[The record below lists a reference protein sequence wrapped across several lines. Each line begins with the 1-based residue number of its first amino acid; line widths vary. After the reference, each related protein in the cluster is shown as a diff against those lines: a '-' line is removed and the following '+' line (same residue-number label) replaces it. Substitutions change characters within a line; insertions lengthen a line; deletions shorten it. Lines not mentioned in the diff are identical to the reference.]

1 MAIGLGEN
9 CYGESKVRL
18 LRVARQE
25 GRHDIREL
33 TISIRFE
40 GDFETAHTKGDNSK
54 ILPADTMKN
63 AVYALA
69 RQHSVEP
76 VEEFGLHLMDQF
88 VTYNAQVSRV
98 YISIEETLWAR
109 LPLGG
114 KPHASAF
121 TRNGDERR
129 TALLVGTR
137 EGTTIRSGIR
147 SLVVLKTSNTA
158 FEKFMRDPFTTLKEE
173 KNQVLATAIGADWLY
188 PKTDE
193 EIEFGPTWHGVRQM
207 LLETFAEHK
216 SMSLQH
222 TLYAMGEAVLN
233 NFDNIRE
240 IHLTLP
246 NKHFD
251 LIDLDPLGMDN
262 PSAVFLPTDEPQG
275 TIEATLR
282 KE

>member
-1 MAIGLGEN
+1 MAIHLGEN
-9 CYGESKVRL
+9 SYGESRVRL

-33 TISIRFE
+33 TVSIRFE
-40 GDFETAHTKGDNSK
+40 GDFETAHTQGDNSK

-98 YISIEETLWAR
+98 HISIEETLWAR

-129 TALLVGTR
+129 TAVLTGTR
-137 EGTTIRSGIR
+137 EGTTVRSGVR
-147 SLVVLKTSNTA
+147 NLVVLKTSNAA

-173 KNQVLATAIGADWLY
+173 KNQILATVIEADWLY
-188 PKTDE
+188 ASD
-193 EIEFGPTWHGVRQM
+193 EIEFGPAWHGVRQL

-216 SMSLQH
+216 TLSLQH
-222 TLYAMGEAVLN
+222 TLYAMGESVLN
-233 NFDNIRE
+233 NFDHVSE
-240 IHLTLP
+240 IHLSLP
-246 NKHFD
+246 KKHFD

-262 PSAVFLPTDEPQG
+262 PSFVFLPTDEPQG
-275 TIEATLR
+275 VIEATLR
-282 KE
+282 KA

>member
-1 MAIGLGEN
+1 MAIRLGEN
-9 CYGESKVRL
+9 SYGESRVRL

-40 GDFETAHTKGDNSK
+40 GDFEDAHTKGDNTK

-98 YISIEETLWAR
+98 HISIEETPWAR
-109 LPLGG
+109 LPHGG
-114 KPHASAF
+114 KAHASAF
-121 TRNGDERR
+121 THSGDERR
-129 TALLVGTR
+129 TAVLVGTR
-137 EGTTIRSGIR
+137 EGTTIRAGIR
-147 SLVVLKTSNTA
+147 NLNVLKTSNA
-158 FEKFMRDPFTTLKEE
+158 QFEKFMRDPFTTLKDE
-173 KNQVLATAIGADWLY
+173 KNQILATAIEADWLY
-188 PKTDE
+188 PNED
-193 EIEFGPTWHGVRQM
+193 IEFGPVWHGVRQM

-216 SMSLQH
+216 SLSLQH
-222 TLYAMGEAVLN
+222 TLYAMGDTVLN

-240 IHLTLP
+240 IHLSLP
-246 NKHFD
+246 DKHFD
-251 LIDLDPLGMDN
+251 LLDLDPLGMDN
-262 PSAVFLPTDEPQG
+262 PSAVFLPSEEPRG
-275 TIEATLR
+275 SIEATLR
-282 KE
+282 KD

>member
-1 MAIGLGEN
+1 MAIHLGEN
-9 CYGESKVRL
+9 NYGESRVRL

-33 TISIRFE
+33 TVSIRFE
-40 GDFETAHTKGDNSK
+40 GDFDTAHTKGDNSK

-98 YISIEETLWAR
+98 HVSIEETPWAR

-129 TALLVGTR
+129 TAVLVGTR
-137 EGTTIRSGIR
+137 ESTTIRSGIKN
-147 SLVVLKTSNTA
+147 LVVLKTSNA
-158 FEKFMRDPFTTLKEE
+158 QFEKFMRDPFTTLKDE
-173 KNQVLATAIGADWLY
+173 KNQILATVIEADWLY
-188 PKTDE
+188 PNDDE
-193 EIEFGPTWHGVRQM
+193 DVQFGPHVARRAPDAARDVRR
-207 LLETFAEHK
+207 A
-216 SMSLQH
+216 
-222 TLYAMGEAVLN
+222 
-233 NFDNIRE
+233 
-240 IHLTLP
+240 
-246 NKHFD
+246 
-251 LIDLDPLGMDN
+251 
-262 PSAVFLPTDEPQG
+262 
-275 TIEATLR
+275 
-282 KE
+282 

>member
-1 MAIGLGEN
+1 MAIRLGEN
-9 CYGESKVRL
+9 SYGESHVRL

-25 GRHDIREL
+25 GRDDIREL

-98 YISIEETLWAR
+98 HICIEETPWAR
-109 LPLGG
+109 LPHGG
-114 KPHASAF
+114 KPHATAF
-121 TRNGDERR
+121 TRGGDERR
-129 TALLVGTR
+129 TAVLVGTR
-137 EGTTIRSGIR
+137 GGTTIRSGIR
-147 SLVVLKTSNTA
+147 NLNVLKTSNA
-158 FEKFMRDPFTTLKEE
+158 QFEKFMRDPFTTLKDE
-173 KNQVLATAIGADWLY
+173 KNQILATAIEADWLY
-188 PKTDE
+188 PDE
-193 EIEFGPTWHGVRQM
+193 EIEFGPMWHGVRQM

-216 SMSLQH
+216 SLSLQH
-222 TLYAMGEAVLN
+222 TLYAMGDTVLN

-240 IHLTLP
+240 IHLSLP
-246 NKHFD
+246 DKHFD

-262 PSAVFLPTDEPQG
+262 PSAVFLPAEEPRG
-275 TIEATLR
+275 SIEATLR
-282 KE
+282 KD

>member
-1 MAIGLGEN
+1 MAIRLGEN
-9 CYGESKVRL
+9 SYGESHVRL

-25 GRHDIREL
+25 GRDDIREL

-98 YISIEETLWAR
+98 HICIEETPWAR
-109 LPLGG
+109 VPHGG
-114 KPHASAF
+114 KPHATAF
-121 TRNGDERR
+121 TRGGDERR
-129 TALLVGTR
+129 TAVLVGTR
-137 EGTTIRSGIR
+137 GGTTIRSGIR
-147 SLVVLKTSNTA
+147 NLNVLKTSNA
-158 FEKFMRDPFTTLKEE
+158 QFEKFMRDPFTTLKDE
-173 KNQVLATAIGADWLY
+173 KNQILATAIEADWLY
-188 PKTDE
+188 PDE
-193 EIEFGPTWHGVRQM
+193 EIEFGPMWHGVRQM

-216 SMSLQH
+216 SLSLQH
-222 TLYAMGEAVLN
+222 TLYAMGDTVLN

-240 IHLTLP
+240 IHLSLP
-246 NKHFD
+246 DKHFD

-262 PSAVFLPTDEPQG
+262 PSAVFLPAEEPRG
-275 TIEATLR
+275 SIEATLR
-282 KE
+282 KD

>member
-1 MAIGLGEN
+1 MPIRLDEN
-9 CYGESKVRL
+9 TYGESRVRL
-18 LRVARQE
+18 LRVAREE

-98 YISIEETLWAR
+98 HISIEETPWVR
-109 LPLGG
+109 LPHRG

-121 TRNGDERR
+121 TRSGDERR
-129 TALLVGTR
+129 TAVLVGTR
-137 EGTTIRSGIR
+137 EGTTIRSGLR
-147 SLVVLKTSNTA
+147 NLVVLKTSNA
-158 FEKFMRDPFTTLKEE
+158 QFEKFMRDPFTTLKEE
-173 KNQVLATAIGADWLY
+173 KNQILATAIEADWLY
-188 PKTDE
+188 PNE
-193 EIEFGPTWHGVRQM
+193 EIEFGPTWHGVRQL
-207 LLETFAEHK
+207 LLEAFAEHK
-216 SMSLQH
+216 SQSLQN

-233 NFDNIRE
+233 NFDNVRE
-240 IHLTLP
+240 IHLSLP

-262 PSAVFLPTDEPQG
+262 PSLVFLPTEEPHG
-275 TIEATLR
+275 RIEATLR
-282 KE
+282 KD

>member
-1 MAIGLGEN
+1 MAIRLGEN
-9 CYGESKVRL
+9 SYGKSRVRL

-33 TISIRFE
+33 TVSVQFE
-40 GDFETAHTKGDNSK
+40 GDFEAAHTKGDNAK

-63 AVYALA
+63 TIYALA

-76 VEEFGLHLMDQF
+76 VEEFGLHLMEHF

-98 YISIEETLWAR
+98 RVALDESMWTR
-109 LPLGG
+109 MPHGG

-121 TRNGDERR
+121 TRASGEKR
-129 TALLVGTR
+129 TAVLFGTK

-147 SLVVLKTSNTA
+147 DLVVLKTTNSA
-158 FEKFMRDPFTTLKEE
+158 FEKFMRDPFTTLKDDSNLILSTEIE
-173 KNQVLATAIGADWLY
+173 ADWLY
-188 PKTDE
+188 RTE
-193 EIEFGPTWHGVRQM
+193 EIEFGPMWHGVRQM

-216 SMSLQH
+216 SLSLQH

-233 NFDNIRE
+233 NFDNVRE
-240 IHLTLP
+240 IHLSLP
-246 NKHFD
+246 NKHFN

-262 PSAVFLPTDEPQG
+262 PAAVFLPVEEPHG
-275 TIEATLR
+275 PVEATLR
-282 KE
+282 KA

>member
-1 MAIGLGEN
+1 MPIRLDDN
-9 CYGESKVRL
+9 TYGESRVRL
-18 LRVARQE
+18 LRVAREE

-98 YISIEETLWAR
+98 HISIEETPWVR
-109 LPLGG
+109 LPHRG

-121 TRNGDERR
+121 TRSGDERR
-129 TALLVGTR
+129 TAVLVGTR
-137 EGTTIRSGIR
+137 EGTTIRSGLR
-147 SLVVLKTSNTA
+147 NLVVLKTSNA
-158 FEKFMRDPFTTLKEE
+158 QFEKFMRDPFTTLKEE
-173 KNQVLATAIGADWLY
+173 KNQILATAIEADWLY
-188 PKTDE
+188 PNE
-193 EIEFGPTWHGVRQM
+193 EIEFGPTWHGVRQL
-207 LLETFAEHK
+207 LLEAFAEHK
-216 SMSLQH
+216 SQSLQN

-233 NFDNIRE
+233 NFDNVRE
-240 IHLTLP
+240 IHLSLP

-251 LIDLDPLGMDN
+251 LIDLDQLGMDN
-262 PSAVFLPTDEPQG
+262 PSLVFLPTEEPHG
-275 TIEATLR
+275 RIEATLR
-282 KE
+282 KD

>member
-1 MAIGLGEN
+1 MAIHLGEN
-9 CYGESKVRL
+9 SYGESRVRL

-54 ILPADTMKN
+54 ILPTDTMKN

-98 YISIEETLWAR
+98 HVSIEETPWAR
-109 LPLGG
+109 LPHGG
-114 KPHASAF
+114 KPHATAF
-121 TRNGDERR
+121 TRSGDERR
-129 TALLVGTR
+129 TALLIGTR

-147 SLVVLKTSNTA
+147 NLNVLKTSNA
-158 FEKFMRDPFTTLKEE
+158 KFEKFMRDPFTTLKDE
-173 KNQVLATAIGADWLY
+173 KNQILATAIEADWLY
-188 PKTDE
+188 PNEDV
-193 EIEFGPTWHGVRQM
+193 EFGPLWHGVRQM
-207 LLETFAEHK
+207 LLEAFAEHK
-216 SMSLQH
+216 SQSLQN
-222 TLYAMGEAVLN
+222 TLYAMGETVLN

-240 IHLTLP
+240 IHLSLP
-246 NKHFD
+246 EIHFD
-251 LIDLDPLGMDN
+251 LLDLDPLGMDN
-262 PSAVFLPTDEPQG
+262 PSFVFLPAEEPRG
-275 TIEATLR
+275 LIEATLR
-282 KE
+282 KD

>member
-1 MAIGLGEN
+1 MPIRLDDN
-9 CYGESKVRL
+9 TYGESRVRL
-18 LRVARQE
+18 LRVAREE

-98 YISIEETLWAR
+98 HISIEETPWVR
-109 LPLGG
+109 LPHRG

-121 TRNGDERR
+121 TRSGDERR
-129 TALLVGTR
+129 TAVLVGTR
-137 EGTTIRSGIR
+137 EGTTIRSGLR
-147 SLVVLKTSNTA
+147 NLVVLKTSNA
-158 FEKFMRDPFTTLKEE
+158 QFEKFMRDPFTTLKEE
-173 KNQVLATAIGADWLY
+173 KNQILATAIEADWLY
-188 PKTDE
+188 PNE
-193 EIEFGPTWHGVRQM
+193 EIEFGPTWHGVRQL
-207 LLETFAEHK
+207 LLEAFAEHK
-216 SMSLQH
+216 SQSLQN

-233 NFDNIRE
+233 NFDNVRE
-240 IHLTLP
+240 IHLSLP

-262 PSAVFLPTDEPQG
+262 PSLVFLPTEEPHG
-275 TIEATLR
+275 RIEATLR
-282 KE
+282 KD